1 MLVLNAQKRK
11 IGKGLEKMDFEGYE
25 NLTVRN
31 QELIEAYPDDSVA
44 CPLERVI
51 FLEEIE
57 LVLPAML
64 ALTHKEL
71 VVLMMHNYD
80 GKSFAKI
87 RDYLYENVG
96 ELLSEYVIQNI
107 ETDALKKVRRKLNF
121 EYENQGR

>member
-31 QELIEAYPDDSVA
+31 QELIEAYPDYSVA